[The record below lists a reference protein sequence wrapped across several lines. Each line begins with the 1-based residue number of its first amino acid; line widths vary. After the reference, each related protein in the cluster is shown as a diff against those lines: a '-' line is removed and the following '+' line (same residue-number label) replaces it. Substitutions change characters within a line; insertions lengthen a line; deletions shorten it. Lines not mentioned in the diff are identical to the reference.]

1 MHTHYQHQIGAYDR
15 GYSNSN
21 HLSKIIIFIYSD
33 LIQMENFLVLIYTYL
48 MGKPIDKKWY

>member
-15 GYSNSN
+15 AYSYSN

-33 LIQMENFLVLIYTYL
+33 VIQMENFLVLIYTYL
-48 MGKPIDKKWY
+48 MGKPIDKK